1 MAESWICGQIWL
13 QLGICTVSVL
23 QRRSFRKDLPV
34 ENMSPV
40 PEGLSQKG
48 DENLSVG
55 VIVRTAGGGNIC

>member
-1 MAESWICGQIWL
+1 MVK
-13 QLGICTVSVL
+13 LGCNQGSVQFL
-23 QRRSFRKDLPV
+23 CCKGGVLERILPV
-34 ENMSPV
+34 ENMSTV

>member
-1 MAESWICGQIWL
+1 MLWYLWSNLAAIRNL
-13 QLGICTVSVL
+13 Y
-23 QRRSFRKDLPV
+23 SFCVGKGAFCKELPV
-34 ENMSPV
+34 ENTSTA